1 MPLNT
6 SGHRELIGRLY
17 HVYNAR
23 DLETLSA
30 LVQEDVDWPDG
41 DRRLHGRAAVRD
53 YWSKQWT
60 RIHTHDEVVGVV
72 DQTPRRMVV
81 HISQVVRDLDGAV
94 VSSGAFEHTYEIRN
108 GLVARMD
115 LRKLRLGQ

>member
-6 SGHRELIGRLY
+6 SKHRELIGRLY
-17 HVYNAR
+17 HAYNAR
-23 DLETLSA
+23 DLEALSA

-53 YWSKQWT
+53 YWAKQWS

-72 DQTPRRMVV
+72 DQTPRRTVV
-81 HISQVVRDLDGAV
+81 RISQVVRALDGAV
-94 VSSGAFEHTYEIRN
+94 VSSGAFEHTYEIRD
-108 GLVARMD
+108 GIVARMD
-115 LRKLRLGQ
+115 LRKL